1 MSNFFKKFIP
11 LTPILGILAIVI
23 VLFFANYK
31 PGTFLTGWDT
41 LHPEFNF
48 PLAFER
54 TINGVWR
61 TDQGLGTIAIQSHM
75 ADLPRIFALWILS
88 FAFPLNSLRYITMLT
103 PLLIGPLGIYFLSFY
118 RNGADYMQSVFYL
131 A

>member
-1 MSNFFKKFIP
+1 MKQLAPWLRDYVYP
-11 LTPILGILAIVI
+11 LLLTFLGGIIAGV
-23 VLFFANYK
+23 NYK

-61 TDQGLGTIAIQSHM
+61 TYQGLGTIAIQSHM

-88 FAFPLNSLRYITMLT
+88 SAFPLNSLRYITMLT
-103 PLLIGPLGIYFLSFY
+103 PLIIGPLGIYF
-118 RNGADYMQSVFYL
+118 
-131 A
+131 